1 MGQSGEVNRGRL
13 IGGGQSGG
21 SIGRWGVNWQGVNP
35 RGQSVGEFN
44 RRREQVQRRGGEEE
58 GRGKGGGGEEGR
70 RRGRGGGGGTV
81 CTEEDAKGAGSAV
94 KRRESDRV
102 VPIRAREQRLCA
114 MQQQKIDQ
122 RRVAVHGRVHQRGD
136 ARVVGSIDV
145 NALL

>member
-1 MGQSGEVNRGRL
+1 MAGSQSEGSISGGVQSEEGAGAEERR
-13 IGGGQSGG
+13 GGG
-21 SIGRWGVNWQGVNP
+21 
-35 RGQSVGEFN
+35 GEGE
-44 RRREQVQRRGGEEE
+44 RRRRGGGEEE
-58 GRGKGGGGEEGR
+58 GE
-70 RRGRGGGGGTV
+70 GGGGGTV

>member
-1 MGQSGEVNRGRL
+1 M
-13 IGGGQSGG
+13 
-21 SIGRWGVNWQGVNP
+21 
-35 RGQSVGEFN
+35 
-44 RRREQVQRRGGEEE
+44 
-58 GRGKGGGGEEGR
+58 
-70 RRGRGGGGGTV
+70 GGGGGGPGGGVTV